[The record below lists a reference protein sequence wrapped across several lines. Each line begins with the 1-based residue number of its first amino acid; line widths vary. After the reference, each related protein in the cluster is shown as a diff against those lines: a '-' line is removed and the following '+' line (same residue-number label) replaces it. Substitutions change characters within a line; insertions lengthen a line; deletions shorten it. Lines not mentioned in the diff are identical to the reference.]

1 MYNSAGRFSTP
12 LKTFSSLRPLF
23 YGVGGLR
30 PLLLG
35 VSFSPV
41 ALASAVIVT
50 KYVIFVNFDTC
61 FKNTVALY
69 VVIKII
75 DKIVKIITLLCCICN
90 NCFVNI
96 VGI

>member
-1 MYNSAGRFSTP
+1 M
-12 LKTFSSLRPLF
+12 
-23 YGVGGLR
+23 
-30 PLLLG
+30 
-35 VSFSPV
+35 SFSPV

-96 VGI
+96 VGIENLTNCVDPKINLCLQTREIANFGKI